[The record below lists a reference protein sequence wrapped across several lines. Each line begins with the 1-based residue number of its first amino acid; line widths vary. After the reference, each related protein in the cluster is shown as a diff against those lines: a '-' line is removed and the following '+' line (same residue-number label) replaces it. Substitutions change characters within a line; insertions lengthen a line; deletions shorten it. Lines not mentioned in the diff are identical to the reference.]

1 MLKKSATFLE
11 EILTSILMLA
21 LVLLTFLN
29 VILRYFFSTSISGVV
44 EISGLMFIWICLLG
58 SSLALKYKGHI
69 AVDIILNRLSEKS
82 KPLYQLGINLV
93 MIVTFAILVY
103 YGVLLTIEAVH
114 KTLGNTSLSQAY
126 LYAALP
132 VGFFIMLVRLIAEV
146 KDTLRNRR
154 AD

>member
-1 MLKKSATFLE
+1 MLKKSVSFLE

-21 LVLLTFLN
+21 LVFLTFVN
-29 VILRYFFSTSISGVV
+29 VILRYFFSTTISGVV

-69 AVDIILNRLSEKS
+69 TVDILLNRLPEKS
-82 KPLYQLGINLV
+82 KPIYHLVINLV

-114 KTLGNTSLSQAY
+114 KTLGNTFLSQAY

-132 VGFFIMLVRLIAEV
+132 VGFFFMLIRLVTEV
-146 KDTLRNRR
+146 NGTLRNRR

>member
-1 MLKKSATFLE
+1 MLKRSVAFLE
-11 EILTSILMLA
+11 EIITSIFMLA
-21 LVLLTFLN
+21 LVLLTFVN

-69 AVDIILNRLSEKS
+69 AVDIIVDRLPEKS
-82 KPLYQLGINLV
+82 KPIYQLVMNLV

-132 VGFFIMLVRLIAEV
+132 VGFLFMLIRLVAEV
-146 KDTLRNRR
+146 NDTLRNRR